1 MSEARAMD
9 IIKRNGLSR
18 LIQCYPKHNPRFQ
31 PIINNLITKVVQNGK
46 RNFDVKSLFAL
57 T

>member
-31 PIINNLITKVVQNGK
+31 PIINNMITKVV
-46 RNFDVKSLFAL
+46 
-57 T
+57 

>member
-18 LIQCYPKHNPRFQ
+18 LIQCYTKHNPRFQ
-31 PIINNLITKVVQNGK
+31 PVISHLIQKVVQNGK